1 MATDW
6 RRGRIMIK
14 AKNGKVYMKGNNIQ
28 LTSEV
33 VCILSAICEKDDLLP
48 MRLVLEKTL
57 NLNFTE
63 LKELLNK
70 FKEA

>member
-1 MATDW
+1 
-6 RRGRIMIK
+6 MIK

-28 LTSEV
+28 LTSDV
-33 VCILSAICEKDDLLP
+33 MCILATICEKDDLLP